1 MLKRFYEL
9 SQKTDQDIDEIL
21 NYTEAKHGFDQAV
34 KYLGELEEVFIQL
47 IQNPKLGKKRE
58 EVKRGLRS
66 IYKGDHTIFYRVMSD
81 RIRIVRVLHGSRDI
95 PKHF

>member
-9 SQKTDQDIDEIL
+9 SQKTDQDIDEII
-21 NYTEAKHGFDQAV
+21 NYTEAEYGFDQAV

-66 IYKGDHTIFYRVMSD
+66 ISKGEHTIFSRVMSD